1 MGMKR
6 KTKIKRL
13 RTTKAVNE
21 LELMFEAVTDL
32 LSIHDQDF
40 RIVRVNR
47 AFAGAAGITPE
58 KLSGQRHPKLPNFRH
73 SYAGNGWSGASAA
86 A

>member
-47 AFAGAAGITPE
+47 AFAGAVGITPE
-58 KLSGQRHPKLPNFRH
+58 KLIGRKCYEVIHNAKEPYLERM
-73 SYAGNGWSGASAA
+73 AR
-86 A
+86 